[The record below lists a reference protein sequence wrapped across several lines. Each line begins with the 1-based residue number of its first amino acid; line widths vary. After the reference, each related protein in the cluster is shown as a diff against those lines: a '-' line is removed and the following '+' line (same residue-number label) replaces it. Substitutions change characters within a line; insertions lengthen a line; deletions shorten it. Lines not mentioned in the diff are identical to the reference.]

1 MRKSRT
7 LAPILSAAGLSILLS
22 GCLGLAAGAAA
33 GAAGLAYIQ
42 GALQG
47 TVDASPQKFI
57 DAAQATLKE
66 MGFAVQETA
75 ADEAEGHINAR
86 TANDR
91 DINITAEKKTENTTS
106 VRIRI
111 GTFGDEELSRE
122 IYNRTVEKL

>member
-1 MRKSRT
+1 M
-7 LAPILSAAGLSILLS
+7 LASMLPVAVVAILLS

-47 TVDASPQKFI
+47 KVEASPQRFI
-57 DAAQATLKE
+57 EAAEGTLEE
-66 MGFAVQETA
+66 MGFTVRESAS
-75 ADEAEGHINAR
+75 DEAEGHIDAR

-91 DINITAEKKTENTTS
+91 DISVTAKKETDNTTAVS
-106 VRIRI
+106 IRV
-111 GTFGDEELSRE
+111 GTFGDEELSRD